1 VIVAIFIL
9 KNIMISKQSII
20 ILPEELEQNTQRIIK
35 EEIKQQPEELK
46 QEENNQ
52 EIKRP
57 DDIPE
62 KLKDYSVI
70 AKIEIPK
77 IDLVTYLLDET
88 NDKTMN
94 VSVTK
99 LYGPDVNA
107 VGNLC
112 ITGHNYNKP
121 KMFGKLKNLKC
132 GDKIYVKDLKGVTLE
147 YEVYDIY
154 KIKPNELECLSQDTN
169 GERELTLITCT
180 KGAIKRLIVKAIEI
194 YD

>member
-1 VIVAIFIL
+1 
-9 KNIMISKQSII
+9 MT
-20 ILPEELEQNTQRIIK
+20 LPEELEMEPKKAITEEVEQVK
-35 EEIKQQPEELK
+35 ETEIK
-46 QEENNQ
+46 QEENKQ
-52 EIKRP
+52 IVKRP

-62 KLKDYSVI
+62 KLKDYTVI

-99 LYGPDVNA
+99 LYGPDVNK

-121 KMFGKLKNLKC
+121 RMFGKLKNLEC
-132 GDKIYVKDLKGVTLE
+132 GDKIYVKDLTGDRKSV
-147 YEVYDIY
+147 V
-154 KIKPNELECLSQDTN
+154 
-169 GERELTLITCT
+169 
-180 KGAIKRLIVKAIEI
+180 
-194 YD
+194 